1 MPGDHALWRDLRF
14 GCDETASGCTEQG
27 KARSQVFGENS
38 LEKSLEEIMTE
49 VMTIHSP
56 FTDVMRR
63 ALVMAG
69 DRSFS
74 KVKES
79 GAYQF
84 SNEPD
89 EEGDITQEFWDIA
102 VYLLSKRKPSDA
114 VIKILQKRNKKLKEY
129 QQLDYEALSEIK
141 ELAYSYIKT
150 VKTFDSSDEEEIIRH
165 IPFFEKDGKIY
176 LTCISPDDRYSYA
189 HLQDGKVVFSEEERD
204 PFDIA
209 TRPPE
214 LPVHQDRGTT
224 SYIVG
229 IPRTDLLEK
238 ADLLSPGVLYTRIRD
253 HLFRYLD
260 AEEHDYELFVY
271 YILYTWYYSKCST
284 TPYLRFLGDTGKG
297 KSRFLKVI
305 SDLCFYPIRASG
317 ASSLSGIM
325 RFKEKWMGTLLIDE
339 SDLKGDQSDPLIKYL
354 NLGFEK
360 DNYFI
365 LTNKNDLT
373 QIHLFDPFGPKVIA
387 MRQPFQDA
395 ATEGRCLSF
404 SPDET
409 TREDIPP
416 ELPSRYAQ
424 EVAEIRALI
433 ARFVL
438 EHWALVSEEC
448 MLSCIGKGIE
458 GRLKQ
463 MARPLSVIL
472 TLFPDG
478 QERFLR
484 YLNYR
489 QQEIKRTRAE
499 SYEGMMFNYV
509 LSLAIGDED
518 LISDPEFG
526 KYYYEGRIQ
535 VITSK
540 MITEGLKCSTRSVS
554 RALGGIGM
562 ESKQKRVQ
570 TTHGTKNIRAMQ
582 IPTRRKWLEIMQRYY
597 YDESGGTI
605 PECPECL
612 RGSEYQ
618 VLQAEITGIE
628 SFTGPNGCDAEKTC
642 HPGDVMVQPVH
653 EATSP
658 NRSEFP
664 TFLEFAAFH
673 GMSPDLPVHAYV
685 PIPDEDRTELYCRC
699 KGCTVSNRSSPMYWI
714 PDRPYNQVCQ
724 KHLDEM
730 KYLYEMENQL

>member
-1 MPGDHALWRDLRF
+1 
-14 GCDETASGCTEQG
+14 
-27 KARSQVFGENS
+27 
-38 LEKSLEEIMTE
+38 MTE

-56 FTDVMRR
+56 FTDTMRR
-63 ALVMAG
+63 ALGMAG
-69 DRSFS
+69 DRSYS

-79 GAYQF
+79 GAYLF
-84 SNEPD
+84 TMDPP
-89 EEGDITQEFWDIA
+89 EEGDMRQEFWDIA
-102 VYLLSKRKPSDA
+102 VYLLSNRKPSDA
-114 VIKILQKRNKKLKEY
+114 VIKTLQNRNKKLKEY
-129 QQLDYEALSEIK
+129 QRLDYEALSEIK
-141 ELAYSYIKT
+141 DLAYSYIKT
-150 VKTFDSSDEEEIIRH
+150 VKLFDTPEEEEVIRH
-165 IPFFEKDGKIY
+165 IPFFEKDGVLY
-176 LTCISPDDRYSYA
+176 LTCISPDVRYSYA
-189 HLQDGKVVFSEEERD
+189 HLQDGTVVFSSEETD
-204 PFDIA
+204 PSGIV
-209 TRPPE
+209 TMPPE

-238 ADLLSPGVLYTRIRD
+238 AELLSPGALYARIRD

-260 AEEHDYELFVY
+260 ADEHDYELFVY
-271 YILYTWYYSKCST
+271 YILYSWYYSKCST

-317 ASSLSGIM
+317 ASSISGIM

-339 SDLKGDQSDPLIKYL
+339 SDLKGDQSSPLIKYL

-360 DNYFI
+360 DNFFI
-365 LTNKNDLT
+365 LTDKNDVSRV
-373 QIHLFDPFGPKVIA
+373 HLFDPFGPKLIA
-387 MRQPFQDA
+387 MRQPFQDT

-409 TREDIPP
+409 TRDDIPP
-416 ELPSRYAQ
+416 ELPSTYAE
-424 EVAEIRALI
+424 EVAVIRALI
-433 ARFVL
+433 ARFTL
-438 EHWALVSEEC
+438 EHWPRVSEEC
-448 MLSCIGKGIE
+448 MLSCMGNGIE

-463 MARPLSVIL
+463 MARPLSIIL

-484 YLNYR
+484 YLKSR
-489 QQEIKRTRAE
+489 QEEIKRTRAE
-499 SYEGMMFNYV
+499 SYEGIMFNYV
-509 LSLAIGDED
+509 LSLALGDEI

-535 VITSK
+535 AVTSK
-540 MITEGLKCSTRSVS
+540 MITEGLKCSSKSVS

-562 ESKQKRVQ
+562 VSRQKRVQ
-570 TTHGTKNIRAMQ
+570 TVHGIKNIRALE

-597 YDESGGTI
+597 YDESGGEI
-605 PECPECL
+605 PDCPECL
-612 RGSEYQ
+612 RGPEYQ
-618 VLQAEITGIE
+618 VLQTEMAGIE
-628 SFTGPNGCDAEKTC
+628 SFNKPNGGDAQRFSQ
-642 HPGDVMVQPVH
+642 PGDGLVQPAH
-653 EATSP
+653 EDTS
-658 NRSEFP
+658 RALSEF
-664 TFLEFAAFH
+664 TIFQEFAVYH

-699 KGCTVSNRSSPMYWI
+699 KGCTASTRSSAMFWI

-730 KYLYEMENQL
+730 KYLYEKENPL

>member
-1 MPGDHALWRDLRF
+1 
-14 GCDETASGCTEQG
+14 
-27 KARSQVFGENS
+27 
-38 LEKSLEEIMTE
+38 MTE
-49 VMTIHSP
+49 VMITHAP
-56 FTDVMRR
+56 FSDTMRR
-63 ALVMAG
+63 ALAMAG
-69 DRSFS
+69 DRSYS

-79 GAYQF
+79 GAYLF
-84 SNEPD
+84 SDDPD
-89 EEGDITQEFWDIA
+89 EEGDLTQEFWDIA
-102 VYLLSKRKPSDA
+102 VYLLSNRKPSDA
-114 VIKILQKRNKKLKEY
+114 VIKTLKKRNKKLKEY

-141 ELAYSYIKT
+141 DLAYSYIKT
-150 VKTFDSSDEEEIIRH
+150 VKTFDSSEEEEVKRR
-165 IPFFEKDGKIY
+165 IPFFEKEETLY
-176 LTCISPDDRYSYA
+176 LTCISPDVRYSYA
-189 HLQDGKVVFSEEERD
+189 HLQGGTVVFSEEETD
-204 PFDIA
+204 PSGIL
-209 TRPPE
+209 TVPPE

-238 ADLLSPGVLYTRIRD
+238 AELLTPGALYTRIRN

-360 DNYFI
+360 DNFFI

-373 QIHLFDPFGPKVIA
+373 QFHLFDPFGPKLIA
-387 MRQPFQDA
+387 MRQPFQDT

-416 ELPSRYAQ
+416 ELPSRYAE
-424 EVAEIRALI
+424 EVAELRALI

-448 MLSCIGKGIE
+448 MLPCIGKGIE

-472 TLFPDG
+472 KLFPDG
-478 QERFLR
+478 EERFLS
-484 YLNYR
+484 YLSHR
-489 QQEIKRTRAE
+489 QEEIKRTRAE
-499 SYEGMMFNYV
+499 SYEGVMFNYV
-509 LSLAIGDED
+509 LSLALGEEI
-518 LISDPEFG
+518 LMSDPEFG

-535 VITSK
+535 AVTSK
-540 MITEGLKCSTRSVS
+540 MISEGLKCGSKSVS

-562 ESKQKRVQ
+562 VSRQKRVQ
-570 TTHGTKNIRAMQ
+570 TAQGRKNIRAMQ

-597 YDESGGTI
+597 YDESGGAI
-605 PECPECL
+605 LECPECL
-612 RGSEYQ
+612 RGENYE
-618 VLQAEITGIE
+618 VPEAEITGIE
-628 SFTGPNGCDAEKTC
+628 SFMTGSDAQGSGK
-642 HPGDVMVQPVH
+642 PGDVLVQPAY
-653 EATSP
+653 ETISL
-658 NRSEFP
+658 NQSEFT

-673 GMSPDLPVHAYV
+673 GMSPDLPVPSYV
-685 PIPDEDRTELYCRC
+685 PIPDKDRTELYCRC
-699 KGCTVSNRSSPMYWI
+699 KGCTASTRSTAMFWI

-730 KYLYEMENQL
+730 RYLYEKENKS